1 MRTRIR
7 VRYTATMDPMTIHLL
22 DHARGPLNRSAM
34 VEIAVQAWLELLE
47 SVKAM
52 KERYDNAS
60 KTRGTPAAQ

>member
-7 VRYTATMDPMTIHLL
+7 VRYTATMDPMTIHQL

-47 SVKAM
+47 NVKAM

-60 KTRGTPAAQ
+60 KTRRIPATQ